1 MKWSLCFKN
10 AGYVIGFR
18 PAPQF
23 TWTLRVPM
31 SSIPDPITSAPPAI
45 ALNSLSFAYG
55 SETLLQ
61 ISDWQVPQGARIFM
75 RGASGSG
82 KSTLLN
88 LLCGLLRP
96 SSGSLNVLGQ
106 DLTCMSGHAR
116 DRFRARHMG
125 VVFQQ
130 FNLIPWLNVRD
141 NVRLAAYFAGGQ
153 KKLEE
158 YLKDLAAQLNLAPA
172 VLEQKAGT
180 LSIGQQQRV
189 AVLRALIN
197 EPEIL
202 LVDEPTSALD
212 QDNRDAFIQLLLNT
226 VNACG
231 ATLLFVSHDY
241 SLAAHFPT
249 QVQLAELNQ
258 VGRTG

>member
-1 MKWSLCFKN
+1 
-10 AGYVIGFR
+10 
-18 PAPQF
+18 
-23 TWTLRVPM
+23 M
-31 SSIPDPITSAPPAI
+31 SSISDTVTSAPPAI
-45 ALNSLSFAYG
+45 TLKNLSFAYG
-55 SETLLQ
+55 SEALLQ
-61 ISDWQVPQGARIFM
+61 ISVWQVSQGARVFL

-96 SSGSLNVLGQ
+96 SSGSLSVLGQ
-106 DLTCMSGHAR
+106 DLTRMSGHAR
-116 DRFRARHMG
+116 DRFRAQHMG

-130 FNLIPWLNVRD
+130 FNLIPWLSVRD

-153 KKLEE
+153 KKLEPNLME
-158 YLKDLAAQLNLAPA
+158 LAAQLNLVPA

-202 LVDEPTSALD
+202 LVDEATSALD

-231 ATLLFVSHDY
+231 ATLLFVSHDHT
-241 SLAAHFPT
+241 LAAHFPT
-249 QVQLAELNQ
+249 QVQLSELNQ
-258 VGRTG
+258 AGRVG